1 MARWLTRMA
10 SWLTRH
16 VAGARVSLKVTPRA
30 PRDSVGIEVD
40 SGGRPHLAVRVSAPP
55 EAGKANAALIR
66 LLAKRWRLAQSDL
79 QVVSGAGARRKVLQI
94 QGSPDALIARLEAIE
109 GTAANRAGRP

>member
-1 MARWLTRMA
+1 MA

-16 VAGARVSLKVTPRA
+16 AAGARVRLKVTPRA
-30 PRDSVGIEVD
+30 TRDSVGIEVD
-40 SGGRPHLAVRVSAPP
+40 SAGRPHLVVRVSAPP

-79 QVVSGAGARRKVLQI
+79 QVVSGASARRKVLQI
-94 QGSPDALIARLEAIE
+94 EGPPDALIARIEAIE
-109 GTAANRAGRP
+109 GAAANRAGRP